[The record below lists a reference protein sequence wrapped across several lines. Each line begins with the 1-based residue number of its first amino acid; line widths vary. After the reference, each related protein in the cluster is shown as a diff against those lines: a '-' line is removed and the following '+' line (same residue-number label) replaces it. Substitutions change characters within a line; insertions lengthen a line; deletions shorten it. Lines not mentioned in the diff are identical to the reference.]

1 MWRFSLVLILL
12 LSFNCAT
19 AQEKTVNI
27 NGEEMTL
34 NIEVDGTL
42 DLLWNIIDGE
52 YRYFI
57 EKDAAIAELK
67 NTEKN
72 GDYQEEYKKT
82 LSEFTA
88 DAKIE
93 TDKVKLVLYSLR
105 DFTNKYNQLVDSTYT
120 FEDKKARI
128 RTNLGVFGGIT
139 NNVYTNN
146 PENILVPVLGVELE
160 LMDSN
165 ISPRHSAFVQFR
177 HTSAKTDYD
186 YLSAQLSLNYR
197 FKLIYTNDFNMHIDA
212 EIVNFYYSEGTV
224 NLVDE
229 NGAITGTE
237 ERSGFSLKTPLSFG
251 VGMDFRI
258 LHNGFITLSYNDF
271 VSLVLDKNE
280 HFPVDFT
287 IGYKM
292 SL

>member
-1 MWRFSLVLILL
+1 MILL